1 MRLNSVEAVTRC
13 DGVWM
18 VTFSR
23 LVVLLVVRGRIEC
36 AVNVYVNLVWFM

>member
-23 LVVLLVVRGRIEC
+23 VVVLLVVRGRIEC
-36 AVNVYVNLVWFM
+36 AIHVLVSLVGFM